1 MVCDTDVSKCKGKFE
16 LHLNMTK
23 NDGLEA
29 RQSAEPQNK
38 PLFDVELYLTVHKS
52 FASTSLNIIHR
63 DWTQFHLSYPYWT
76 VITLYERKYNE
87 LNHRH
92 DRAQIN
98 IKSDKNITQWVL
110 FSFHTIGSW

>member
-1 MVCDTDVSKCKGKFE
+1 
-16 LHLNMTK
+16 MTK

-63 DWTQFHLSYPYWT
+63 DWTFHLMQLSLLDGYFT
-76 VITLYERKYNE
+76 VRKYNE

-98 IKSDKNITQWVL
+98 IKSDKNITQ
-110 FSFHTIGSW
+110 